1 MLLIISHVVFFS
13 IGNILR
19 HEQVGCGWT
28 ADGDMDVEDMIDS
41 LVEAND
47 ILLERVVSHK
57 HRF

>member
-1 MLLIISHVVFFS
+1 MFFS

-19 HEQVGCGWT
+19 HEQVECGWT

-47 ILLERVVSHK
+47 ILLERVVSHR
-57 HRF
+57 HRFWSTKL

>member
-1 MLLIISHVVFFS
+1 MVFFS

-28 ADGDMDVEDMIDS
+28 ADGDMNVEDIDS

-47 ILLERVVSHK
+47 ILLERVVSHR